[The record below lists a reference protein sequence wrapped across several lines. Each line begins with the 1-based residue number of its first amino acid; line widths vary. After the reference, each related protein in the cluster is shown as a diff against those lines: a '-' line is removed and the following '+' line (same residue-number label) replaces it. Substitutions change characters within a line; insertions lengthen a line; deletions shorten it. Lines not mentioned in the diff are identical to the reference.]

1 MAMLILKTEAG
12 DYSFGDLVREKRTV
26 WSGVSNP
33 AALANL
39 RGAKK
44 GDDILVYHTGDEKR
58 IVGLARVVKEASE
71 DPKQPGTNDRGE
83 PKFAVIEIAAV
94 RAVPRPVTLAEI
106 KAEPMLANL
115 ALVRQGRLSVVP
127 VSAAE
132 EKVLR
137 AMLGI

>member
-1 MAMLILKTEAG
+1 MAMLILKTEPG

-39 RGAKK
+39 RAAKK
-44 GDDILVYHTGDEKR
+44 GDDILIYHTGDEKR
-58 IVGLARVVKEASE
+58 IVGLAKVVKEAYE
-71 DPKQPGTNDRGE
+71 DPKQPGTNGRGE
-83 PKFAVIEIAAV
+83 PKFAVIEIAPV
-94 RAVPRPVTLAEI
+94 KPVPTPVTLAEI
-106 KAEPMLANL
+106 KAEPKLAGL
-115 ALVRQGRLSVVP
+115 GLVRQGRLSVVP